1 MPVNGIEI
9 KVGQLWNTRDDRV
22 AEVVFISLLSGIT
35 HPVNA
40 IVQGCSRWFTKD
52 GVWSADGEESELD
65 FMTIATKEEG
75 YQTNGAANNQASIID
90 EEVGHLQVVMNV
102 PGYEKLAAVLQA
114 AYNQAAI
121 GKGKERHANDKPFH
135 EQPMCAI
142 SRNLGSIDGLLYQA
156 TKKPQ
161 EARGLPTR
169 ARALAEIY
177 GAINYLAGAAILI
190 EEGIIKEQE

>member
-1 MPVNGIEI
+1 MVANGTEI
-9 KVGQLWNTRDDRV
+9 RIGQKWRK
-22 AEVVFISLLSGIT
+22 ASGGFVVIDSIGPPTGFCISGIDEHGAHLT
-35 HPVNA
+35 FTSNGRYSLHGKNPND
-40 IVQGCSRWFTKD
+40 IVGLIEDAPAVEQANPCVED
-52 GVWSADGEESELD
+52 NEESHS
-65 FMTIATKEEG
+65 
-75 YQTNGAANNQASIID
+75 SI
-90 EEVGHLQVVMNV
+90 VMDV
-102 PGYEKLAAVLQA
+102 PGYEKLAAVLQD

-121 GKGKERHANDKPFH
+121 GKGRERHANDKPFH

>member
-1 MPVNGIEI
+1 MAVNGIEI
-9 KVGQLWNTRDDRV
+9 KVGQKWNTRNAGV
-22 AEVVFISLLSGIT
+22 AEVVNVSSIDGLT
-35 HPVNA
+35 HPVEA
-40 IVQGCSRWFTKD
+40 VVQCVPRSFKKD
-52 GVWSADGEESELD
+52 GCWSAEGEASEFDFITLASECKDYQPRDTESSHE
-65 FMTIATKEEG
+65 
-75 YQTNGAANNQASIID
+75 SIIN
-90 EEVGHLQVVMNV
+90 QVVMDV

-121 GKGKERHANDKPFH
+121 GKGRERHANNKPFH

>member
-1 MPVNGIEI
+1 MAVNGIEI
-9 KVGQLWNTRDDRV
+9 KAGQKWRTADDRV
-22 AEVVFISLLSGIT
+22 VEINGVSRGAGLCVSGVDENGGAIT
-35 HPVNA
+35 LT
-40 IVQGCSRWFTKD
+40 SD
-52 GVWSADGEESELD
+52 GRYSIHGASALDLVALIDGGVAD
-65 FMTIATKEEG
+65 DHQKG
-75 YQTNGAANNQASIID
+75 G
-90 EEVGHLQVVMNV
+90 VGMDV
-102 PGYEKLAAVLQA
+102 PGYEKLASVLQA
-114 AYNQAAI
+114 AYNQAVI

-190 EEGIIKEQE
+190 EEGIIKGQE